1 MAQTTTDLS
10 LLESCVRT
18 VLNLT
23 APRAMAV
30 LEPLKVTIEN
40 YPNQSHVEID
50 VPNFPQ
56 DESKGSHK
64 VIFDKVIYID
74 GVDFQEVRKSKRIKI
89 F

>member
-40 YPNQSHVEID
+40 YPHNSMIELD
-50 VPNFPQ
+50 VPNFPS

-64 VIFDKVIYID
+64 IQFDRVVYID
-74 GVDFQEVRKSKRIKI
+74 ACDFQEVNL
-89 F
+89 